1 MIASILIS
9 IILCIQPERTGTV
22 EPFPGVV
29 VDYDTRTVEVEG
41 FVPVDVSHDET
52 PDVRIELIAESHGVR
67 DFEAL
72 ISLNTD
78 AKNIH
83 AALLM
88 LGIEPGSP
96 GRIEVDQEAKD
107 RPMTR
112 VDPTGPE
119 LLVRFRFERSGET
132 VIEDPTEWVFDPET
146 DQIFSEIGPRFYFG
160 GSSFREFAGQEWYMA
175 RAEGTVV
182 GLCTFG
188 TTAGGTETVGC
199 TPVLSPHEDTGDPV
213 WHTINGRIPPF
224 GTKMTLLLTA
234 VDVPTEDT
242 GKNPAANDR
251 TEE

>member
-1 MIASILIS
+1 MIVAALIS
-9 IILCIQPERTGTV
+9 ALLCTQPERTGRV

-29 VDYDTRTVEVEG
+29 VDYDTQTVEVEG

-52 PDVRIELIAESHGVR
+52 PEVRIELIAESHGVR

-78 AKNIH
+78 AKNVH

-96 GRIEVDQEAKD
+96 GRIEIDQEAEN

-112 VDPTGPE
+112 IDPTGPE
-119 LLVRFRFERSGET
+119 LLVRFRFERDGET
-132 VIEDPTEWVFDPET
+132 VTEDPATWVFDPET
-146 DQIFSEIGPRFYFG
+146 DQIFSELKPRFYFG
-160 GSSFREFAGQEWYMA
+160 GSSFREFAGKEWYMA

-188 TTAGGTETVGC
+188 TIDGGTETVGC

-213 WHTINGRIPPF
+213 WHTINERIPPF
-224 GTKMTLLLTA
+224 GTEMTLLLTVVEKPA
-234 VDVPTEDT
+234 EDEEEA
-242 GKNPAANDR
+242 PASGH
-251 TEE
+251 TQE